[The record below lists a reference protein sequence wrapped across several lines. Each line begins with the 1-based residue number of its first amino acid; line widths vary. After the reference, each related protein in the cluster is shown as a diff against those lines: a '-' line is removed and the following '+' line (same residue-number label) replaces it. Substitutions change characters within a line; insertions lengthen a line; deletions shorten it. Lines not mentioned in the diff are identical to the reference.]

1 MFTECKENRAAIVA
15 DNARYIWH
23 PMTAPAAT
31 RATPPTIIAQGDGV
45 WVRDTDGKTY
55 LDCTAGLWC
64 VNVGHNR
71 PEIKR
76 AIVEQLDQLAY
87 YGTFS
92 NLSNPPSIALSA
104 RLIKMLAP
112 EKMARVMYGSGGSDA
127 NETAFKLARQY
138 WKLSGKP
145 EKTKIFSL
153 KNGYHGLHFGGMSA
167 SGNVMWRRA
176 YEPLMAG
183 FHQVESPYL
192 YRNRWTDDP
201 DKLAAI
207 CADLLEQEILYQ
219 GADTVAAFVAEPV
232 QGAGGLIVPPATYWP
247 RIREICDRHG
257 ILLIADEV
265 VTGFGRTG
273 HMFGVRAWGVAPD
286 IMNFAKGIN
295 SAYVPLGATL
305 VNERVAQ
312 AWEGDHPLAAIMHGY
327 TYSGHPLACAAALAN
342 LDIVEGED
350 LPGNAGRQGDY
361 FLTRLQELLQYR
373 HVGDV
378 RGKGLM
384 LGIELVLDKLTK
396 APLPPTHPASTKLYE
411 TICAHGLLVRIAGN
425 KIILSPPLVFSKE
438 HVDQSMEGLH
448 AGLAALSID

>member
-1 MFTECKENRAAIVA
+1 MFSNQSVDRSAIAA

-23 PMTAPAAT
+23 PMAAPAAT
-31 RATPPTIIAQGDGV
+31 EAALPTIITQGEGV
-45 WVRDTDGKTY
+45 FVQDIDGKRY

-64 VNVGHNR
+64 VNVGHGR
-71 PEIKR
+71 PEIKQ
-76 AIVEQLDQLAY
+76 AIVDQLDQIAY

-153 KNGYHGLHFGGMSA
+153 KHGYHGLHFGGMSA
-167 SGNVMWRRA
+167 GGNIMWRRA
-176 YEPLMAG
+176 YEPMLPG
-183 FHQVESPYL
+183 FFQAEAPYL
-192 YRNRWTDDP
+192 YRNPWTDDP
-201 DKLAAI
+201 ERLV
-207 CADLLEQEILYQ
+207 DLCIDDLEREILHQ

-232 QGAGGLIVPPATYWP
+232 QGAGGLIVPPARYWP
-247 RIREICDRHG
+247 RLRELCDRHDV
-257 ILLIADEV
+257 LLIADEV

-273 HMFGVRAWGVAPD
+273 SMFGARAWGVAPD

-295 SAYVPLGATL
+295 SAYVPLGATV
-305 VNERVAQ
+305 VNERVAR
-312 AWEGDHPLAAIMHGY
+312 AWDTDHPLATIMHGY

-342 LDIVEGED
+342 LDIVERED
-350 LPGNAGRQGDY
+350 LPGNAARQGEY
-361 FLTRLQELLQYR
+361 FLARLRELLDYKQ
-373 HVGDV
+373 VGEV

-384 LGIELVLDKLTK
+384 LGIELVLDKATK
-396 APLPPTHPASTKLYE
+396 APLPPTHPASKKLYA
-411 TICAHGLLVRIAGN
+411 TLCAQGLLVRIAGN
-425 KIILSPPLVFSKE
+425 KIILSPPLTFEKE
-438 HVDQSMEGLH
+438 HVERCMNGLH
-448 AGLAALSID
+448 AAFEAIAAD